1 MLAVARKHRKALR
14 SLVSALYLVWPGY
27 RTFDPQP
34 EQTHGGHFQ
43 AGLLLTSFVSCP
55 DALPFLIS
63 RTSAMTWSLHWTT
76 LKALSAQRSRF
87 LLFTTHLASLPV
99 LRQSI
104 LDFQVS
110 EP

>member
-43 AGLLLTSFVSCP
+43 TGLLLTSFVSCP
-55 DALPFLIS
+55 AAFTLPDIKDLSHDLEF
-63 RTSAMTWSLHWTT
+63 T
-76 LKALSAQRSRF
+76 LDHPQGSKC
-87 LLFTTHLASLPV
+87 T
-99 LRQSI
+99 
-104 LDFQVS
+104 
-110 EP
+110 EK